1 MTQVDNEENRINLIK
16 LKFNVNKIF
25 TNTSNVEV
33 ILLKFHT
40 DHNYIFTGLY
50 CRKYKQVTVI
60 SVVTQKHSL
69 INSLLLVFAI
79 Q

>member
-1 MTQVDNEENRINLIK
+1 MTQVDNEENRINLIT

-40 DHNYIFTGLY
+40 DHN
-50 CRKYKQVTVI
+50 
-60 SVVTQKHSL
+60 
-69 INSLLLVFAI
+69 
-79 Q
+79 